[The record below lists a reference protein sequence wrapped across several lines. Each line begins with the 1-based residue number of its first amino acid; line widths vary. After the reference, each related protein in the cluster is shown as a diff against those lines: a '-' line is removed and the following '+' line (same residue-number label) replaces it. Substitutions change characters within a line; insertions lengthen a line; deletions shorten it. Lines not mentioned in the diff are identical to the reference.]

1 MSEPGRGEMILASA
15 SASRR
20 RLLEAAGL
28 SFRVVPADVDEAALK
43 RELAKQVPAAS
54 AAAIAQDLAR
64 AKARAVSALFPDA
77 CVVGADQV
85 LEFDNTLFDK
95 PADIA
100 AARAHLMRLRGKTH
114 RVLTAVSVVLGG
126 EVVWQHLQTATMTMR
141 AFSPEFLDWY
151 LAKAGIDVVRSVGA
165 FEIEG
170 PGIQLFDRIE
180 GDYFAILGLP
190 LLPLL
195 DELRSRGVIG
205 A

>member
-1 MSEPGRGEMILASA
+1 MSEPGRREMILASA

-28 SFRVVPADVDEAALK
+28 SFRVVPADIDEAALK
-43 RELAKQVPAAS
+43 RELARQVPAAG
-54 AAAIAQDLAR
+54 AAAVAQDLAR
-64 AKARAVSALFPDA
+64 AKARAVSARFPSA

-85 LEFDNTLFDK
+85 LELDDTLFDK
-95 PADIA
+95 PADLA
-100 AARAHLMRLRGKTH
+100 AARAQLMRLRGKMH
-114 RVLTAVSVVLGG
+114 RLLTAVSVALGG
-126 EVVWQHLQTATMTMR
+126 EIVWHHLQTATMTMR

-151 LAKAGIDVVRSVGA
+151 LAKAGADVVRSVGA

-170 PGIQLFDRIE
+170 PGIQLFDRID

-195 DELRSRGVIG
+195 GELRARGVIG

>member
-1 MSEPGRGEMILASA
+1 MSEPGRREMILASA

-28 SFRVVPADVDEAALK
+28 SFRVVPADIDEAALK
-43 RELAKQVPAAS
+43 RELAGQVPAAG
-54 AAAIAQDLAR
+54 AAAVAQDLAR
-64 AKARAVSALFPDA
+64 AKARAVSALFPNA

-85 LEFDNTLFDK
+85 LELDDTLFDK
-95 PADIA
+95 PGDLA
-100 AARAHLMRLRGKTH
+100 AARAQLMRLRGKMH
-114 RVLTAVSVVLGG
+114 RLLTAVSVALGG
-126 EVVWQHLQTATMTMR
+126 EIVWQHLQTATMTMR

-151 LAKAGIDVVRSVGA
+151 LAKAGADVVRSVGA

-170 PGIQLFDRIE
+170 LGIQLFERID

-195 DELRSRGVIG
+195 GELRARGVIG